1 MELQETGY
9 GRILWE
15 KISSELPEVKGD
27 KNFLKMFINW
37 IFGVLLVYSI
47 LFGTG
52 KLIFKEYVEFLI
64 YLFISI
70 LSFVIIFKNLSTD
83 KY

>member
-1 MELQETGY
+1 VIKTSS
-9 GRILWE
+9 
-15 KISSELPEVKGD
+15 KI
-27 KNFLKMFINW
+27 FINW

>member
-27 KNFLKMFINW
+27 KNF
-37 IFGVLLVYSI
+37 
-47 LFGTG
+47 
-52 KLIFKEYVEFLI
+52 
-64 YLFISI
+64 
-70 LSFVIIFKNLSTD
+70 FKNV
-83 KY
+83 Y